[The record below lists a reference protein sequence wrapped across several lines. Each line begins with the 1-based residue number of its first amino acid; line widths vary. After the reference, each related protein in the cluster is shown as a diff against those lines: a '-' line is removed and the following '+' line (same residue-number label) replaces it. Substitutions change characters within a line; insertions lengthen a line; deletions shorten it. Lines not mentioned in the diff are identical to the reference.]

1 MNDSTRRALRT
12 AYQFLV
18 ACIGIVPILALALPQ
33 SSPLAAKLAV
43 VLGFLA
49 VATKVVN
56 ALEDRGLIPA
66 WLKAGAVV
74 APGTVEVAS

>member
-18 ACIGIVPILALALPQ
+18 ACIGIVPVLMTVVPA
-33 SSPLAAKLAV
+33 SSPLAARLAV

-49 VATKVVN
+49 AVTKVIN

-66 WLKAGAVV
+66 WLKTAQ
-74 APGTVEVAS
+74 PEVG